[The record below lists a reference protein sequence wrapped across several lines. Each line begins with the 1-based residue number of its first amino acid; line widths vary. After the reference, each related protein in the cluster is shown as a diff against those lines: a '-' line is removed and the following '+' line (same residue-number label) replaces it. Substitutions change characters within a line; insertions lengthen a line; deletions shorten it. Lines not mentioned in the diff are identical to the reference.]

1 MFSRMLQRMRAS
13 VRAGRLIVP
22 QHAFEEMNNDD
33 ILQMDVEHCIL
44 KGEIVA
50 RQWDNVWQEWK
61 YVLVGKTLQGDAI
74 ELVAKLGFRNSVV
87 LITVYR
93 T

>member
-22 QHAFEEMNNDD
+22 QHAFEEMNNDY
-33 ILQMDVEHCIL
+33 ILQMDAEHCIL

-50 RQWDNVWQEWK
+50 RQW
-61 YVLVGKTLQGDAI
+61 
-74 ELVAKLGFRNSVV
+74 R
-87 LITVYR
+87 
-93 T
+93 